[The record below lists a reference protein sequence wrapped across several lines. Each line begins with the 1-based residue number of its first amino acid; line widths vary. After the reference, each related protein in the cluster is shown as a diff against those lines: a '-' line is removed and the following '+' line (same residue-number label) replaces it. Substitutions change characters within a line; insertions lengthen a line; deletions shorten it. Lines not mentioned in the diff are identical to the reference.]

1 MNVWATTDCHR
12 REPEVSLWQVCRPD
26 LVTPVTRR
34 SRKPLA
40 RIVAKSWKWL
50 SSDYYR
56 EVLGL
61 YLKHPQYEA
70 LDHGRAYQSP

>member
-40 RIVAKSWKWL
+40 RIVGYAWKCDGPAL
-50 SSDYYR
+50 SVR
-56 EVLGL
+56 
-61 YLKHPQYEA
+61 HI
-70 LDHGRAYQSP
+70 RA